1 MYEKL
6 QTIGII
12 LFVSLWAFVGVKL
25 LLRRLGPV
33 RTVKA
38 KVLNK
43 HKTETFSKYSGTGKT
58 VRYVVTFEIDGK
70 KKGFYV
76 SEFSYDGYRKGE
88 TGTLKYKGDK
98 IIDFH

>member
-6 QTIGII
+6 QTVGII
-12 LFVSLWAFVGVKL
+12 LFASLWVFVGVKL

-38 KVLNK
+38 KVLDK
-43 HKTETFSKYSGTGKT
+43 HKAETFSKYSGTGKA

-70 KKGFYV
+70 RKGFYV
-76 SEFSYDGYRKGE
+76 SELSYDGYRRGE
-88 TGTLKYKGDK
+88 TGTLKYKGDR

>member
-1 MYEKL
+1 MHEKL

-12 LFVSLWAFVGVKL
+12 LLMALWLFVGIKL

-33 RTVKA
+33 RTVKV
-38 KVLNK
+38 KVIDK
-43 HKTETFSKYSGTGKT
+43 HKAETFSKYNGTGKA

-70 KKGFYV
+70 RKGFYV

-88 TGTLKYKGDK
+88 TGTLKYKGDR